1 MGSPLICSILMFD
14 FHDWEGVL
22 GTPGFRAALLA
33 YGRANGHIKPKGR
46 LPTADLEDMASCAIR
61 STKPEFCL
69 EDKNADMGSVRVHC
83 FADYYWAANFVDID
97 GPFDDLEEA
106 VHAVLSIAVNSAPE
120 GFYKRAHGILN
131 DQFIADRCEELVE
144 LGRTFVINQS
154 TYVRTLEGLKVQ
166 P

>member
-1 MGSPLICSILMFD
+1 MSHFSNWSAAIR
-14 FHDWEGVL
+14 
-22 GTPGFRAALLA
+22 TPGFRKELLA
-33 YGRANGHIKPKGR
+33 YARAKRGVKSRGR

-120 GFYKRAHGILN
+120 GFYKRAYGILN

>member
-1 MGSPLICSILMFD
+1 MSVFNN
-14 FHDWEGVL
+14 WEGAISAS
-22 GTPGFRAALLA
+22 GFRKALLA
-33 YGRANGHIKPKGR
+33 YGRANGGIKPKGR
-46 LPTADLEDMASCAIR
+46 LPTVDLADLASCAIQ

-69 EDKNADMGSVRVHC
+69 EDRNADMGSVRVHC

-106 VHAVLSIAVNSAPE
+106 VDTVLSIAVSSAPE
-120 GFYKRAHGILN
+120 GFYRRAYGMLN
-131 DQFIADRCEELVE
+131 DEFISDRCKQLVE

-154 TYVRTLEGLKVQ
+154 TYVRTPEGLKIQ